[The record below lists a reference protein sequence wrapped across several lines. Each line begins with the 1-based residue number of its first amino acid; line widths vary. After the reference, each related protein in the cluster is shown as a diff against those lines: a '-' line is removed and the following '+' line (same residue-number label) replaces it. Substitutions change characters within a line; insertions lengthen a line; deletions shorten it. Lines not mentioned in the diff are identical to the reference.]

1 MFGLEFILIVGLDM
15 LGRLISI
22 PSATLGIIEKI
33 RLNLVAAATAIWVL
47 IRKLSDESRAITLT
61 VRLERQPL
69 TEEDSSTRSE
79 SQAADPHPS
88 LCTEQSPPS

>member
-1 MFGLEFILIVGLDM
+1 MFGLDFILIAGLDM

-22 PSATLGIIEKI
+22 PSATLGLIEKI

-61 VRLERQPL
+61 VRLERIK
-69 TEEDSSTRSE
+69 EEDSSTPSVDPSADRTP
-79 SQAADPHPS
+79 SQAE
-88 LCTEQSPPS
+88 EQSPPS